1 MEENEEEVVGGT
13 MTKRDLFA
21 ERCFIV
27 TMTIH
32 ARCCRL
38 VYGAISS
45 AIVSNSHH
53 SVDHIVFALI
63 TVPLYERM

>member
-1 MEENEEEVVGGT
+1 MEENEEEVVMGT

-21 ERCFIV
+21 EHCFIV

-38 VYGAISS
+38 VYGALANTISS

-53 SVDHIVFALI
+53 TVDHIVFALI
-63 TVPLYERM
+63 TVPL

>member
-1 MEENEEEVVGGT
+1 MEENEEEDVVRGT

-38 VYGAISS
+38 VYGALVNTISS
-45 AIVSNSHH
+45 EAAIV
-53 SVDHIVFALI
+53 IIQLI
-63 TVPLYERM
+63 TLYLL

>member
-1 MEENEEEVVGGT
+1 

-63 TVPLYERM
+63 TVPL

>member
-1 MEENEEEVVGGT
+1 MEENEEEEEVVRGT

-63 TVPLYERM
+63 L